1 MNNPYYSSYNT
12 TYGNSVESESK
23 SDLMKVISLKLLK
36 DDKGA
41 FNPIILIV
49 LCCCCCLCI
58 LIPFIIIILL
68 IRGGHMDIPDF
79 FPDNFIDFLCE
90 HGILDE
96 TTHCSASP
104 TPSPSPG
111 QSVSGDCDAVC
122 LERRDK
128 AERIARA
135 SAYYAEQQRLEGL
148 TEGNSSETFN
158 MCLNVLDSECCD
170 PIETIDN
177 SIYDTTLEDAIS
189 SGVFWKYVLSTIGA
203 EDINV
208 VPDKYGMLIF
218 IIDGREYCYWHTTD
232 GDGNKVP
239 FNPNSYGSLEG
250 PPQILV
256 DQLPQEYID
265 FKANDN
271 GHGVKYLNLESQM
284 IAWSQRRERIE
295 QENPKSED
303 KDWNGDYKENYSE
316 WELVMDTDKMSPL
329 FKKKYWFNWKVF
341 KMVEKYIEDNCAGD
355 IRDGFDSEKSLE
367 IIKIASLD
375 YLSIKQLNVNGLRP
389 EDPTTWNTRNGNPA
403 YNSQIAVTSSDGWT
417 RYRSSASSTYNGWP
431 TEGALQ
437 GDKNRQGQRDKM
449 INDWRVVQGQFDL
462 TVSNPYRLD
471 KNGNIARTCGII
483 NPWPPSSGSDEGNSH
498 TDSVK
503 WNDYNTCSGSVNDNN
518 CDGRRKIF
526 KNLWSTWARENNTA
540 VDSDF
545 SRNREADLDAI
556 NSCFDSSSELKSCNV
571 HLADSGVYNNPSFT
585 SSNKYVFTETQKNW
599 VEANIDSITYPM
611 SGPMDFVASVK
622 VYDMFLNTSEKNY
635 IKEAITM
642 SQRVKK
648 IVEWYERFFNKPF
661 KSDDPDEQ
669 TKLKFNSQKIPSCFD
684 SKVETLKEQWDRY
697 GEIRCFF
704 SKVGCVGSE
713 DSTSCTSVADDEI
726 DSGTMKYCTWCSPDF
741 NCLSR

>member
-1 MNNPYYSSYNT
+1 MNNPYYSSYNSK
-12 TYGNSVESESK
+12 YENSVESKSK

-36 DDKGA
+36 DDEGS

-49 LCCCCCLCI
+49 LCCCCFLCI
-58 LIPFIIIILL
+58 LIPFIIIIIL
-68 IRGGHMDIPDF
+68 IRGGHMEIPDF
-79 FPDNFIDFLCE
+79 FPDNLIDFLCE
-90 HGILDE
+90 HGILNE

-104 TPSPSPG
+104 TPSPSPDP
-111 QSVSGDCDAVC
+111 SVSGGCDATC

-128 AERIARA
+128 AERILRA
-135 SAYYAEQQRLEGL
+135 KAYYTEQQRLQEI
-148 TEGNSSETFN
+148 TDGNSSETVN

-170 PIETIDN
+170 SIESIDN
-177 SIYDTTLEDAIS
+177 SIYDTTLEEAIS
-189 SGVFWKYVLSTIGA
+189 SGIFWKYVLSTVGA
-203 EDINV
+203 EDIDI

-218 IIDGREYCYWHTTD
+218 IVDGREYCYWHTSDSD
-232 GDGNKVP
+232 GIPVP
-239 FNPNSYGSLEG
+239 FNPNAYGSLESSTQSG
-250 PPQILV
+250 
-256 DQLPQEYID
+256 DQLPQEYIS
-265 FKANDN
+265 FRASEN
-271 GHGVKYLNLESQM
+271 GHGVKYINLESQM
-284 IAWSQRRERIE
+284 QSWSERRLRIE
-295 QENPKSED
+295 QGNPKSED
-303 KDWNGDYKENYSE
+303 KDWNGDYTENYSE
-316 WELVMDTDKMSPL
+316 WELVMDTDKLSPL

-389 EDPTTWNTRNGNPA
+389 EDPTTWNTRNGNIS
-403 YNSQIAVTSSDGWT
+403 YNSLIKTEFEDNWT
-417 RYRSSASSTYNGWP
+417 RYGQTTPYLYNGWP
-431 TEGALQ
+431 TEGELG
-437 GDKNRQGQRDKM
+437 GDKNRQDQRDKM
-449 INDWRVVQGQFDL
+449 INDWRVVHGQYDL

-483 NPWPPSSGSDEGNSH
+483 NPWPTQWSSGSDEANSH

-503 WNDYNTCSGSVNDNN
+503 WNDYNSCSGSIDDNN

-526 KNLWSTWARENNTA
+526 KNLWSTWARENNIA
-540 VDSDF
+540 VDADF

-556 NSCFDSSSELKSCNV
+556 NNCFDSSSQLKSCNV

-585 SSNKYVFTETQKNW
+585 GTKFTLTSTQKSW
-599 VEANIDSITYPM
+599 LQTNIDNITYPM
-611 SGPMDFVASVK
+611 SGPMDFVAAVK
-622 VYDMFLNTSEKNY
+622 VYDMFLNTAEKNY
-635 IKEAITM
+635 IKEAISM
-642 SQRVKK
+642 SQRVKE
-648 IVEWYERFFNKPF
+648 IVEWYETFFNKPF
-661 KSDDPDEQ
+661 RSDDSNEQ

-741 NCLSR
+741 NCLNR